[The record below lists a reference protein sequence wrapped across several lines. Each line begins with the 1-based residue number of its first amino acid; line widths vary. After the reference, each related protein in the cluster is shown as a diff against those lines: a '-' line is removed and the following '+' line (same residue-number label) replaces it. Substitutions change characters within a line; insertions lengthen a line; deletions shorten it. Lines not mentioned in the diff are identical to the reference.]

1 MHRGMLTK
9 GCWRMQKIMT
19 TIFNQSWP
27 KWNFKWQASS
37 QIAKFLFKIWSFLN
51 LTKLGKQKQKFSL
64 APFFDGL
71 TQFCLVLLNMSN
83 ENVSVKIFFMHAEG
97 NANKIKQDVD
107 ISIYKFVFIIWINT
121 HFCTDQIH
129 ILIITNPH
137 SRCCWWWAE
146 LIFPFIII
154 FLFVFCLCSFLDC
167 GMFQNQG
174 TLYTFWNFVVKK
186 FGNKIGQTNFL
197 LLRMV

>member
-19 TIFNQSWP
+19 TLFNQSWA
-27 KWNFKWQASS
+27 KSNFKWQASS

-83 ENVSVKIFFMHAEG
+83 KNVSVIIFFMHADG

-107 ISIYKFVFIIWINT
+107 ISIYQFFYIIWINT
-121 HFCTDQIH
+121 HFSTDQIH
-129 ILIITNPH
+129 ILIITNLPTAAVADFSFH
-137 SRCCWWWAE
+137 IY
-146 LIFPFIII
+146 LPFRI
-154 FLFVFCLCSFLDC
+154 
-167 GMFQNQG
+167 
-174 TLYTFWNFVVKK
+174 LYSYISKRGPEGEQEEPV
-186 FGNKIGQTNFL
+186 
-197 LLRMV
+197 